1 MYYTSGAKVSSPD
14 PQVSVNPK
22 SPVHFRIFKMPKFP
36 FSLAERRPELFKS
49 CQLPSATPVPVSYEG
64 IFLGEVAIPLSG
76 VIELPITEN
85 LIPRMQADRVM
96 VMIDT
101 TSLLPHDALDDFQM
115 VRIVGIE
122 IYDRN

>member
-1 MYYTSGAKVSSPD
+1 M
-14 PQVSVNPK
+14 
-22 SPVHFRIFKMPKFP
+22 HKFT
-36 FSLAERRPELFKS
+36 FSLAERRPELFRN
-49 CQLPSATPVPVSYEG
+49 CELPTTAPVPVSYEG
-64 IFLGEVAIPLSG
+64 KFLGDVAIPVSG
-76 VIELPITEN
+76 VVDVPIPES
-85 LIPRMQADRVM
+85 LILRMQTDRVM

>member
-1 MYYTSGAKVSSPD
+1 
-14 PQVSVNPK
+14 
-22 SPVHFRIFKMPKFP
+22 MPKFT
-36 FSLAERRPELFKS
+36 FSLAERRPELFRS
-49 CQLPSATPVPVSYEG
+49 CQLPTTAPIPVSYEG
-64 IFLGEVAIPLSG
+64 SFLGDVAIPASG
-76 VIELPITEN
+76 IFDLPVTES
-85 LIPRMQADRVM
+85 LIPRMQNDRVM

>member
-1 MYYTSGAKVSSPD
+1 
-14 PQVSVNPK
+14 
-22 SPVHFRIFKMPKFP
+22 MPKFT
-36 FSLAERRPELFKS
+36 FSLPERRPELFKN
-49 CQLPSATPVPVSYEG
+49 CQLPTTTPIPVSYEG
-64 IFLGEVAIPLSG
+64 KFLGEVSIPVSG
-76 VIELPITEN
+76 VIDLPMSDG
-85 LIPRMQADRVM
+85 LIPRMESDRVM

>member
-1 MYYTSGAKVSSPD
+1 
-14 PQVSVNPK
+14 
-22 SPVHFRIFKMPKFP
+22 MPKFP

-49 CQLPSATPVPVSYEG
+49 CQLPSTTPVPVSYEG
-64 IFLGEVAIPLSG
+64 SFLGEVAIPLSG

>member
-1 MYYTSGAKVSSPD
+1 
-14 PQVSVNPK
+14 
-22 SPVHFRIFKMPKFP
+22 MPKFT
-36 FSLAERRPELFKS
+36 FSLAERRPELFRN
-49 CQLPSATPVPVSYEG
+49 CQLPTATPVPVSYEG
-64 IFLGEVAIPLSG
+64 KFLGDVAIPVSG
-76 VIELPITEN
+76 VVDLPVTES

>member
-1 MYYTSGAKVSSPD
+1 
-14 PQVSVNPK
+14 
-22 SPVHFRIFKMPKFP
+22 MPKFT
-36 FSLAERRPELFKS
+36 FSLAERRPELFRN
-49 CQLPSATPVPVSYEG
+49 CQLPSPAPVPVSYEG
-64 IFLGEVAIPLSG
+64 SFLGDVAIPASG
-76 VIELPITEN
+76 MIDLPLTES
-85 LIPRMQADRVM
+85 LIPRMQSDRVM

>member
-1 MYYTSGAKVSSPD
+1 
-14 PQVSVNPK
+14 
-22 SPVHFRIFKMPKFP
+22 MPTYK

-49 CQLPSATPVPVSYEG
+49 CQLPGNSPVPVSYEG
-64 IFLGEVAIPLSG
+64 RFLGHVSVPADG
-76 VIELPITEN
+76 VIELPAPDGLMERLESDTV
-85 LIPRMQADRVM
+85 L

-115 VRIVGIE
+115 VGITSIE